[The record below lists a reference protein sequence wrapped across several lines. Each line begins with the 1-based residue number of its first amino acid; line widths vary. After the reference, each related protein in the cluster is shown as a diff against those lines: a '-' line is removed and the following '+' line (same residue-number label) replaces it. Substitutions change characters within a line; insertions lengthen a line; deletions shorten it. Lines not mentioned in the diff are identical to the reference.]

1 LQKLIVEWVQHFRQ
15 LSEVMRR
22 KQIITLYMLD
32 SIANLQ
38 PIRFASSDL
47 NESKTYREERWKNL
61 GGKITIKY
69 SLFKLEQT
77 V

>member
-38 PIRFASSDL
+38 LIRFASSDL
-47 NESKTYREERWKNL
+47 NESKKYREERWKNL